1 MRGLIRSAASTAALA
16 VLAASPL
23 TAQLGSF
30 NPRPGPQ
37 GTFAIRNAR
46 IVPVSGPEIANGTLV
61 ISGGKITAVGAN
73 AAIPAGAQVIDGTG
87 LSVYPGM
94 MDAANE
100 IGLSEI
106 PQGAN
111 ATMDASEVGSFNPQA
126 RAINGFNPH
135 SAIIGVTRV
144 VGITHI
150 LSRPSG
156 GVIAGA
162 AALMNLAGDTP
173 PAMAVVPQA
182 AMVLTLPGGGG
193 GRGGGGGFGGFGG
206 GGGGN
211 AAATAQRDSL
221 KQLLDDA
228 RAYGKAIAA
237 ADADKSLPRP
247 THDLTLE
254 ALVPVVNGTMP
265 VLVAGTTAANI
276 RDIIAFADSQKIRP
290 IIVGGRDALQVA
302 ALLKEKNVPVL
313 LTGVR
318 ALPGREDDPY
328 DVNYTLPAK
337 LVAAGVRFAIT
348 SGEETPDTRD
358 LPYVAGVAA
367 AFGLSHEDALKSVT
381 LWPAEITG
389 VGDKLGSLDVGK
401 IANVV
406 VTTGDM
412 LEARTE
418 TKYLFIDGR
427 MVPLDTKHTQLYEMF
442 KGRP

>member
-1 MRGLIRSAASTAALA
+1 MRGLIRSATTSAVVAL
-16 VLAASPL
+16 LAASPL

-46 IVPVSGPEIANGTLV
+46 IVPVSGPEIASGTLV

-73 AAIPAGAQVIDGTG
+73 AVIPAGAQIIDGTG

-135 SAIIGVTRV
+135 SAVIGVTRV

-173 PAMAVVPQA
+173 PSMAVVPQA

-193 GRGGGGGFGGFGG
+193 GRGGGGGGGFGG
-206 GGGGN
+206 GGGGGG
-211 AAATAQRDSL
+211 AATAQRDSL

-237 ADADKSLPRP
+237 ANADKALPRP

-254 ALVPVVNGTMP
+254 ALGPVVNGTMP
-265 VLVAGTTAANI
+265 VLIAGTSAANI

-290 IIVGGRDALQVA
+290 IILGGRDALQVS

-337 LVAAGVRFAIT
+337 LAAAGVRFAIT

-381 LWPAEITG
+381 LWPAEIYG
-389 VGDKLGSLDVGK
+389 VGDKLGSLEVGK